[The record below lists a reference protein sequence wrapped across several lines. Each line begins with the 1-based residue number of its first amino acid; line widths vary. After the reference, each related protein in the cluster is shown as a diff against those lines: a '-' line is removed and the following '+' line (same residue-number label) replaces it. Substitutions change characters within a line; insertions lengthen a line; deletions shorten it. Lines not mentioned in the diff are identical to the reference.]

1 MGFTVSVTIVETKQH
16 QYNKAQKH
24 HCTNRTARGPAVRLL
39 MLSNYILLCC
49 AFVAVE
55 TRQHPL
61 PGIGSQ
67 CAGLPCVANGI
78 IVATLSMVPRWRL
91 YRYVRLCVCSLVVC
105 WLPMVLSCVRRQYT
119 YTIQALLSKNTTLR
133 ARACISGP
141 TKKMR
146 YMREYMPENQVTKC
160 VQTPP
165 EPRKGVYQDALGYL

>member
-1 MGFTVSVTIVETKQH
+1 M
-16 QYNKAQKH
+16 
-24 HCTNRTARGPAVRLL
+24 RLL

-119 YTIQALLSKNTTLR
+119 YTHSGSAVQKHNTACQGMYKRSDEKNAIHARIYARKPSNKVRSNASRTSKRRVSGCLGISLR
-133 ARACISGP
+133 RN
-141 TKKMR
+141 
-146 YMREYMPENQVTKC
+146 E
-160 VQTPP
+160 
-165 EPRKGVYQDALGYL
+165 LF